1 MSFCASLGDF
11 MPLGFF
17 IAWLLANNL
26 LHLDNKTLALFDM
39 SDLQIRSMRF
49 KNITRSK
56 KKYGKSTQN
65 KDF

>member
-1 MSFCASLGDF
+1 